1 MAVKSFNTP
10 QRKVSDPHLIY
21 KIVSWDQAEVEKY
34 LTENGIHGCGFALA
48 ANSIDGEAFLNLN
61 NQTLAS
67 WEIPIIKRSK
77 IIALLNELGSESS
90 RKSAIV
96 TAHVRQKKATSYL
109 EFVQIPTAA
118 SPTFRTL
125 CSEKPSIILN
135 NYFLVTLYYN

>member
-1 MAVKSFNTP
+1 M
-10 QRKVSDPHLIY
+10 
-21 KIVSWDQAEVEKY
+21 
-34 LTENGIHGCGFALA
+34 A
-48 ANSIDGEAFLNLN
+48 ANSIDGKAFLNLN

-96 TAHVRQKKATSYL
+96 TAHVRQKKAASYL

-118 SPTFRTL
+118 SPTLRTL
-125 CSEKPSIILN
+125 CSEKPSIILY